1 MARSTPSAHAL
12 RHPNRKVQLARPR
25 RKHVSAAAKA
35 TKALAAAQGK
45 RQKILFQEAIDEV
58 FADRNAAIV
67 KIAKDFGKQEHVV
80 RAILCAASPLK
91 TSRKP
96 SLLRAV
102 IHDRWRQYQED
113 GEPQTMLEIRA
124 ELTQEIEDGTFNLQ
138 DIDEDEAERLKKQLL
153 DHRNHNKRSMRTTS
167 KAAQMDGR
175 LTARLVSDTLVNLFH
190 RTGIRAF
197 AFFSRGNNA
206 DPSLPHCV
214 DSDNALKFFPQA
226 LDQDELTVMQKFE
239 QWSCIQ
245 DEGPDE
251 RDDVAGVRSEVSQ
264 LMVQGLRYITNKST
278 LKMNYVNYDVCI
290 REVHGVE
297 FVGLPAD
304 IVFSRAAL
312 WNLET
317 ARRVRAG
324 MKDGSMGWV
333 RMTKEQHN
341 ALIAQ
346 HNSVRAQLGSG
357 SLKKRATRSDKGTKR
372 TKGQKDAVA
381 GPTAREGSPTLPT
394 LAMPGAGAGFLHP
407 TSMLVDPAT
416 LPFGGLEPIA
426 LETMLHADDLI
437 SFDMEDIQ
445 RGMQYYGSEQ
455 VLPTLRAPTIS
466 PPTSPTRSSS
476 QDQHNT
482 LEGLGT
488 TSTNANAAAGGSTRR
503 PRDPDSDDEDVSP
516 PAKKARKVRSD
527 KGKPRGE
534 NRAATPTALAFAPA
548 ATSRARFARTK
559 V

>member
-25 RKHVSAAAKA
+25 RKRVSAAAKA

-113 GEPQTMLEIRA
+113 APNMLEIRA

-138 DIDEDEAERLKKQLL
+138 DIDED
-153 DHRNHNKRSMRTTS
+153 DHRNHNKLIRSLIS
-167 KAAQMDGR
+167 
-175 LTARLVSDTLVNLFH
+175 SN

-214 DSDNALKFFPQA
+214 DSDNAL
-226 LDQDELTVMQKFE
+226 QKLE
-239 QWSCIQ
+239 AVV
-245 DEGPDE
+245 DRREGN
-251 RDDVAGVRSEVSQ
+251 DVAGVRSD
-264 LMVQGLRYITNKST
+264 GITNKST

-372 TKGQKDAVA
+372 TKGGKEGQKTPSP
-381 GPTAREGSPTLPT
+381 GPQRVRAAPPSPPS
-394 LAMPGAGAGFLHP
+394 PC
-407 TSMLVDPAT
+407 LVRAQ
-416 LPFGGLEPIA
+416 PIA
-426 LETMLHADDLI
+426 LETLLHADDLL

-488 TSTNANAAAGGSTRR
+488 TSTNANAVAGGSTRR
-503 PRDPDSDDEDVSP
+503 PRDPDSDDED
-516 PAKKARKVRSD
+516 
-527 KGKPRGE
+527 PRGE

-548 ATSRARFARTK
+548 GTKPRKVRSDKGLKRGARSA
-559 V
+559 

>member
-1 MARSTPSAHAL
+1 
-12 RHPNRKVQLARPR
+12 
-25 RKHVSAAAKA
+25 
-35 TKALAAAQGK
+35 
-45 RQKILFQEAIDEV
+45 
-58 FADRNAAIV
+58 
-67 KIAKDFGKQEHVV
+67 
-80 RAILCAASPLK
+80 
-91 TSRKP
+91 
-96 SLLRAV
+96 
-102 IHDRWRQYQED
+102 
-113 GEPQTMLEIRA
+113 
-124 ELTQEIEDGTFNLQ
+124 
-138 DIDEDEAERLKKQLL
+138 
-153 DHRNHNKRSMRTTS
+153 
-167 KAAQMDGR
+167 MDGR
-175 LTARLVSDTLVNLFH
+175 LTAHLISDTLVNLFH

-197 AFFSRGNNA
+197 AFFLPGNNA

-214 DSDNALKFFPQA
+214 DSDNALKFFPQV

-239 QWSCIQ
+239 QWLCIQ
-245 DEGPDE
+245 DGGPDE
-251 RDDVAGVRSEVSQ
+251 RDDVASVRSKVSQ
-264 LMVQGLRYITNKST
+264 LMVQGLRYITSKST
-278 LKMNYVNYDVCI
+278 LKMDYVNYDICI
-290 REVHGVE
+290 REVHGVK
-297 FVGLPAD
+297 FVGLPAN
-304 IVFSRAAL
+304 I
-312 WNLET
+312 T
-317 ARRVRAG
+317 ACRVQAG

-372 TKGQKDAVA
+372 TKGGKEGQKDTVA

-445 RGMQYYGSEQ
+445 QGMQYYGSEQ

-488 TSTNANAAAGGSTRR
+488 TSTNANAFAGGSTCRL
-503 PRDPDSDDEDVSP
+503 RDPDSDDED
-516 PAKKARKVRSD
+516 KARKVRSD
-527 KGKPRGE
+527 KGKPHGE
-534 NRAATPTALAFAPA
+534 NRAATPTTLAFAPA
-548 ATSRARFARTK
+548 ATKPRKVCSDKGLKRGARSA
-559 V
+559 